1 MGYGAGRSGREGVS
15 EARVSAFSCH
25 FEREVAEFDAMDIPT
40 SVRRAAIIWA
50 VAVAAGVIESI
61 LAVIQAVNAG
71 ALGPNM
77 WVGIAVRLVVY
88 MLATALIT
96 NLWNGRRWAR
106 AALTIL
112 LSIIGLASLIVPAL
126 IAMVSGQ
133 TFVQAFSGGGTWGW
147 IFLAVRLTHIA
158 CVVGATVLMFTR
170 SANRYF
176 TAARRLS
183 AKATSSAS
191 SSP

>member
-1 MGYGAGRSGREGVS
+1 
-15 EARVSAFSCH
+15 
-25 FEREVAEFDAMDIPT
+25 MDIPT